1 MKALHSMAAPVPWSR
16 VVHEHR
22 NALVPLG
29 IILAVNLVLLLVVVL
44 PLSRRVAANE
54 QRAITAARS
63 ATLAEAE
70 FRRAEAVRDE
80 QSRATADLETFY
92 KEVLPA
98 DVESARRTVQSK
110 TMRVADAHHVK
121 YRRGASNTE
130 ATRESSLERFTYAMT
145 LSGSYDDIRAFIYDL
160 ETAPEFVIIDNMV
173 LAEGSNTDAPLA
185 LSVELSTYYRAH
197 RAPESGGQAKPNGR

>member
-1 MKALHSMAAPVPWSR
+1 MKALHSMATPVPWSR

-22 NALVPLG
+22 KALVPLG
-29 IILAVNLVLLLVVVL
+29 IVLAVNLVLLLVVVL

-54 QRAITAARS
+54 QRAVMAARS

-80 QSRATADLETFY
+80 QSRATADLDTFY

-110 TMRVADAHHVK
+110 TMRVADAHRVR
-121 YRRGASNTE
+121 YRRGTSNTE
-130 ATRESSLERFTYAMT
+130 ALTGSSLEQFTYSLT
-145 LSGSYDDIRAFIYDL
+145 LSGSYDNIRRFIYAL
-160 ETAPEFVIIDNMV
+160 ETAPEFVVIDNIV
-173 LAEGSNTDAPLA
+173 LAEGADTNAPLS
-185 LSVELSTYYRAH
+185 LSVELSTFYRTR
-197 RAPESGGQAKPNGR
+197 RASGSGGEAPSNGR